1 MNRDFVVMEG
11 FEQKVLTDLAD
22 ISQGIA
28 DLGLL
33 VAEKCGS
40 DRITALREAVDI
52 MSPLA
57 PNVEIPP
64 ENPDPLGTLREI
76 AASAMSNLERAD

>member
-1 MNRDFVVMEG
+1 MSDPE
-11 FEQKVLTDLAD
+11 FEQKVLTGIAG
-22 ISQGIA
+22 ISQGVA

-33 VAEKCGS
+33 IAEVCGS

-76 AASAMSNLERAD
+76 AAYAMSNLERAD